1 MKNLVKEILGG
12 RKVSFCLG
20 VTGNMFFQ
28 VIEQRRMEA
37 TLAKDQESTSKKNF
51 RQNRNV
57 IVVSP

>member
-1 MKNLVKEILGG
+1 
-12 RKVSFCLG
+12 
-20 VTGNMFFQ
+20 MFFQ

-37 TLAKDQESTSKKNF
+37 ALAKDQESTSKKIF